1 MSFVC
6 SMALFFQIC
15 VCVCVCRPV
24 SAWRNIRPSGRIQQN
39 QVRER
44 ERELR
49 WESLRNER
57 MEVRD
62 SGKERFKGLS
72 YPHSKTKEELRRWL
86 FTWGGR
92 RRGERQVGKLGKIMS
107 LERWRIYMRKMWE
120 IRRGKLWWRK
130 SRKWQRDYEVLRRMA
145 IRWWVSEYS
154 A

>member
-15 VCVCVCRPV
+15 VCVCADLCQREET
-24 SAWRNIRPSGRIQQN
+24 SGLRAGSN
-39 QVRER
+39 RTRSER